1 MGLRQSGCRTVAI
14 SALAAFVAFP
24 CLTRAAVISNINAT
38 WPFPTYTVPADQ
50 PAHATA
56 ISPGVDT
63 LDAIGAGT
71 HANRAINSTRIERQ
85 TFTVRSDLTIGSI
98 YLSANN
104 YGNQPFNISF
114 FQVTAV
120 NGTGAGGIGT
130 PGAQVGSTITV
141 PAFGSTASGDRNL
154 EIDLDPSEQI
164 TLPGVTGTNGYCM
177 QIQLPDSTVST
188 TAFNWVMLNDGTDTY
203 PGGRYRRD
211 DGDTTNTRDYGLAL
225 VAAPEPTTLAALA
238 IGSVLTMRRR
248 RPC

>member
-1 MGLRQSGCRTVAI
+1 MNHAQKLITFATLSLFPTFAG
-14 SALAAFVAFP
+14 AAF
-24 CLTRAAVISNINAT
+24 ISMTNAP
-38 WPFPTYTVPADQ
+38 WPYPLYTVPADQ

-71 HANRAINSTRIERQ
+71 HANRGISAARFERQ
-85 TFTVRSDLTIGSI
+85 TFTVRSDITVGSI
-98 YLSANN
+98 FLSANN
-104 YGNQPFNISF
+104 YNNQPFNISF
-114 FQVTAV
+114 FQVTLV

-130 PGAQVGSTITV
+130 PGAQIGSTIAV

-154 EIDLDPSEQI
+154 RIDLDPAEQF

-177 QIQLPDSTVST
+177 QLQLPDTSVATA
-188 TAFNWVMLNDGTDTY
+188 AFNWVMLNNGTDTY

-225 VAAPEPTTLAALA
+225 TTVPEPACGALLALA
-238 IGSVLTMRRR
+238 GLIRRHR
-248 RPC
+248 RL